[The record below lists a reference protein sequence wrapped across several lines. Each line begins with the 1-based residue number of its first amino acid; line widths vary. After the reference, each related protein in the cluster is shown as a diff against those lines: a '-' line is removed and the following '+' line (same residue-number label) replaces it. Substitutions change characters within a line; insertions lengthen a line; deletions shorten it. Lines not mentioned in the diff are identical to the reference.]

1 MPKPQMKPK
10 IQAGTT
16 QKAKE
21 GNNMSFLR
29 PIPTPI
35 FDTNMLTIPWT
46 PTKRSIFKLFSA
58 LKIWLFSIK
67 IFPGFLI
74 FLNYQLRSHAFCHQ
88 LVFLPNRFCF
98 SPLGRSLGPCPCPK
112 SMYKCPQQTTWQTP
126 LTGLPFDPSRQSSRD
141 KFPDWPSRF
150 QEKQR
155 VGEKRCHH
163 VPPSSPP
170 PPSSLKQKAMLTLLF

>member
-1 MPKPQMKPK
+1 MKPK

-46 PTKRSIFKLFSA
+46 PTREASLNHSPLGKYGCFQS
-58 LKIWLFSIK
+58 
-67 IFPGFLI
+67 IFPG

-98 SPLGRSLGPCPCPK
+98 SPLGRSLGPAPVQSLCTNARSKLHDRPLWQQRWISRLTIAFPRKTK
-112 SMYKCPQQTTWQTP
+112 SWRKTMPSCAAIITTTTIIISQTKGNADLVFLKVP
-126 LTGLPFDPSRQSSRD
+126 SDPS
-141 KFPDWPSRF
+141 
-150 QEKQR
+150 
-155 VGEKRCHH
+155 V
-163 VPPSSPP
+163 
-170 PPSSLKQKAMLTLLF
+170 